1 VESLK
6 PKIAKKGRQKMARL
20 NRQLVSAEFG
30 GYHIISRV
38 AGGDFLFKAEDKDY
52 FLNLLRRF
60 VAGYFVQLHSF
71 AIMSNHFHLLVTVSE
86 EASAKADS
94 DELAHRLWTVN
105 KGEFRKR
112 SDEENRQKMGMKHV
126 MLQETGKEKARE
138 RLSSISRFTQDLKQS
153 FARYFNEKHQ
163 RLGCLWGGRFRGVI
177 ISHGTTQLACS
188 AYVDLNPIR
197 AGMVQKPEDYHWCSL
212 GLIKKAPKTAKY
224 LLTPVQMAA
233 TEQNP
238 WEWYKSFVYE
248 SGKIGRAQAQSQQPA
263 PQQTTNQVHPTNTA
277 PAQQQPIAKS
287 AEISLKGSSIAQSA
301 KEKCQ
306 ELQLDGKL
314 INRIRNLSEGLIA
327 GTAKMIAS
335 LQDKLQRQPREPKEI
350 WEGSPFF
357 TTRVFHQPRLSV

>member
-1 VESLK
+1 
-6 PKIAKKGRQKMARL
+6 MARL

-86 EASAKADS
+86 EAAAKADS

-153 FARYFNEKHQ
+153 FARHFNEKHQ

-177 ISHGTTQLACS
+177 ISHGTAQLACS
-188 AYVDLNPIR
+188 AYVDLNPVR
-197 AGMVQKPEDYHWCSL
+197 AGMVQKPEDYRWCSL

-224 LLTPVQMAA
+224 LLTSVQMAA
-233 TEQNP
+233 AEQTP

-248 SGKIGRAQAQSQQPA
+248 SGKIGQAQPQSATQQSA
-263 PQQTTNQVHPTNTA
+263 TQQTATQQTATQPHTTTNT
-277 PAQQQPIAKS
+277 AQQQPTAKP
-287 AEISLKGSSIAQSA
+287 AETKPAETIPESTPVAQSA

-314 INRIRNLSEGLIA
+314 ITRIRNLSEGLIA